1 MGSTIAGVYRRLPKG
16 ATGREAET
24 GDPKRKIEN
33 QESKIEDRKSK
44 IKERSKI
51 EDRIRRSLAVGSAVR
66 TKKTENA
73 GPAARSTKNQIDRIA
88 ERIWSAQR
96 TLLA

>member
-44 IKERSKI
+44 IIEDRRSKI
-51 EDRIRRSLAVGSAVR
+51 ESGDRSR
-66 TKKTENA
+66 
-73 GPAARSTKNQIDRIA
+73 
-88 ERIWSAQR
+88 
-96 TLLA
+96 

>member
-44 IKERSKI
+44 IKDRRSKI
-51 EDRIRRSLAVGSAVR
+51 ESRRSLAVGSAVR